1 MTTPIGSPTSPP
13 SPSELSAAS
22 AVAPAQKSGAPTRA
36 QLVEAA
42 RQFDAVFVRIVL
54 SSLEKTTKMG
64 GSSGL
69 SAGQST
75 YGSMVVDTVSDAV
88 TRAGGTG
95 LADKLIEALGPHLA
109 PPAAAGTPAV
119 ATPAGATPTA
129 AATPAGATPAAHTGP
144 VAGAA
149 GLPKTLLPGG
159 KGP

>member
-1 MTTPIGSPTSPP
+1 MTTPVGSPTSGTAPP
-13 SPSELSAAS
+13 SLAATP
-22 AVAPAQKSGAPTRA
+22 AAAPEGKPGAPTRA

-109 PPAAAGTPAV
+109 PPMDAPPSQ
-119 ATPAGATPTA
+119 ATPAGT
-129 AATPAGATPAAHTGP
+129 
-144 VAGAA
+144 V
-149 GLPKTLLPGG
+149 PKTPLAEG
-159 KGP
+159 KGPGNV